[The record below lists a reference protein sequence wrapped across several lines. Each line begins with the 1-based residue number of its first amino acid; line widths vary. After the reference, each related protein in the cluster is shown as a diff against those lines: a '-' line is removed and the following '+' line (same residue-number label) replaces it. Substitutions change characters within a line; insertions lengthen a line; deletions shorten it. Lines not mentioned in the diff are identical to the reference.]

1 MAASP
6 TGVELTTKYFILSFL
21 IVIFPL
27 TLNIDGQEIT
37 GKWGTQFYPV
47 QPGNHTVTVSW
58 KAYWLVPV
66 NKATTT
72 VSIAEGQT
80 ARLRYYAPWLF
91 LLPGKLGPES
101 AAA

>member
-6 TGVELTTKYFILSFL
+6 TGIELTTKYFILNFL

-27 TLNIDGQEIT
+27 TINIDGQET
-37 GKWGTQFYPV
+37 KGKWGTQFYPA
-47 QPGNHTVTVSW
+47 QPGNHSVTVSW
-58 KAYWLVPV
+58 KLYWFLSV

-72 VSIAEGQT
+72 VSLTDGQV
-80 ARLRYYAPWLF
+80 ARLQYYAPWIF
-91 LLPGKLGPES
+91 LLSGKLGPAP

>member
-1 MAASP
+1 MAQSP
-6 TGVELTTKYFILSFL
+6 SGIELTTKHFILSFL

-27 TLNIDGQEIT
+27 LLTIDGQEIK

-58 KAYWLVPV
+58 KLYWVVPV
-66 NKATTT
+66 NKA
-72 VSIAEGQT
+72 VENLALADGQV
-80 ARLRYYAPWLF
+80 ARMTYYAPWLF
-91 LLPGKLGPES
+91 LLPGKISPTP